1 MISCCSFFSC
11 WKHTFASSSTSDP
24 LPTGT
29 VGLQQT
35 TVAAAAGAERGSG
48 ESPPHRALPEQPDC
62 SHVGSGFKPD
72 LVAVIEAC
80 KKSSQIREQRGDL
93 QMDLKHRSQVTGQRS
108 ESDSGVSPL
117 QVFPPSV
124 WTPVVSGDT
133 MFWLFRAREK
143 NCSVRAGSCGFQG
156 LVVQRWEVERV
167 KVQLEVLQVQWRTG
181 TRFINMCE
189 FCWIN
194 C

>member
-35 TVAAAAGAERGSG
+35 TVAAAVGAERGSG
-48 ESPPHRALPEQPDC
+48 ESPPHRALREQSDC
-62 SHVGSGFKPD
+62 SHVGSGFNPD

-93 QMDLKHRSQVTGQRS
+93 QMDLKHRSEVRVWLR
-108 ESDSGVSPL
+108 GVSSAGLPSIGLDSSGEWWHHVLAL
-117 QVFPPSV
+117 QKNQGKELFCKV
-124 WTPVVSGDT
+124 WFLWVPGSGGPAMGGGT
-133 MFWLFRAREK
+133 SEGP
-143 NCSVRAGSCGFQG
+143 AGGSAGT
-156 LVVQRWEVERV
+156 VENR
-167 KVQLEVLQVQWRTG
+167 
-181 TRFINMCE
+181 N
-189 FCWIN
+189 
-194 C
+194 